1 MSRNNNT
8 YRYSMSGNLANVALE
23 IKVIMLFCSNL
34 EQSSNIGVR
43 FTRPCQFYA
52 NFFPRAFPLGIG
64 KSPGTKL
71 NFMCLTSHNCYN
83 IFFHAFSPC
92 SLSD

>member
-1 MSRNNNT
+1 
-8 YRYSMSGNLANVALE
+8 MSGNLSNVVLE

-34 EQSSNIGVR
+34 EQSSNIRVK
-43 FTRPCQFYA
+43 FISPCQFYA
-52 NFFPRAFPLGIG
+52 NLVPRAFSLGIG
-64 KSPGTKL
+64 KSPGTNL

-83 IFFHAFSPC
+83 IFFFFTPC

>member
-1 MSRNNNT
+1 
-8 YRYSMSGNLANVALE
+8 MSGNLANVVLE
-23 IKVIMLFCSNL
+23 MKVIMLFCSNL

-43 FTRPCQFYA
+43 FIRACQFYT
-52 NFFPRAFPLGIG
+52 NLVPRAFPLGIG

-83 IFFHAFSPC
+83 IFFFHAFFAMFALGLTLGKSNKR
-92 SLSD
+92 